1 MTAPIAP
8 CPCGIGDLYEPA
20 DAELDICVGVGGP
33 ERRLYGSVIYPRIDC
48 AWRRPDRRY

>member
-20 DAELDICVGVGGP
+20 DAELDICEACLV
-33 ERRLYGSVIYPRIDC
+33 RASKR
-48 AWRRPDRRY
+48 